1 MSCRPRNIIWGRT
14 CGWVVFAP
22 RRRTLLRMGGSAYLG
37 ASSPQTCRECSVLAG
52 TQGGTCGHDQEQLRP
67 FMRPKPKALS
77 HLLLPGDA
85 PRFEARR
92 HPPEHW
98 GELSCVLN
106 PNATGASVF
115 ADHHTTAVEE
125 IDHSGDRLTTVA
137 GAGSHDG
144 DQFAEG
150 VFCAVDFF
158 VDIFHGSFYLLFLT
172 A

>member
-1 MSCRPRNIIWGRT
+1 M
-14 CGWVVFAP
+14 VFAP
-22 RRRTLLRMGGSAYLG
+22 SLGTLLRMEATGRWV
-37 ASSPQTCRECSVLAG
+37 ASRPQTCNEHSDFGA
-52 TQGGTCGHDQEQLRP
+52 TQGDTCGLDQRQLSQ
-67 FMRPKPKALS
+67 FIRPKQEALS

-98 GELSCVLN
+98 GELSRVLN
-106 PNATGASVF
+106 PNAAGASIF
-115 ADHHTTAVEE
+115 ADHYATAVEE

-150 VFCAVDFF
+150 VFGAVDFF
-158 VDIFHGSFYLLFLT
+158 IDVFHGSFYLPYWTAWMMPVFKNFLPLC
-172 A
+172 